1 MYELLSKELPSMIS
15 KQTQAEINYNAQEIN
30 RNLFQLKLIDNE
42 HLISLDVVSLFTNV
56 PVDDAIDYTVELLF
70 EQEDVPEL
78 SFDRDTFVT
87 LLRLVTED
95 VIFCNKSGDFQTH

>member
-1 MYELLSKELPSMIS
+1 MYELLSKELASIIS
-15 KQTQAEINYNAQEIN
+15 KQPQAEINCNAQEIN
-30 RNLFQLKLIDNE
+30 RNLFQLKLIEDE
-42 HLISLDVVSLFTNV
+42 HLISLDVEVLTNV
-56 PVDDAIDYTVELLF
+56 PIDVVIEYTVELLF